1 VTLKEGSLL
10 DPELLRKAVVESDFT
25 PRDITITAKGVL
37 RSWKKAPVLSGIMV
51 VINDTGQE
59 FVLLDRVPEA
69 PGIQLAGSPT
79 SRPAGASVLLQRAQ
93 SALSAGKTKIR
104 VTGVVHM
111 LDDHILGLIPDDL
124 TTEE

>member
-1 VTLKEGSLL
+1 M
-10 DPELLRKAVVESDFT
+10 VESDFT

-37 RSWKKAPVLSGIMV
+37 QSWKKTPVLSGIMV

-69 PGIQLAGSPT
+69 PGRQPTGSPA
-79 SRPAGASVLLQRAQ
+79 SRPAGAYVLLQRAQ
-93 SALSAGKTKIR
+93 SALSVGKTKIR
-104 VTGVVHM
+104 VTGVVHT
-111 LDDHILGLIPDDL
+111 LDDNILGLIPDDL